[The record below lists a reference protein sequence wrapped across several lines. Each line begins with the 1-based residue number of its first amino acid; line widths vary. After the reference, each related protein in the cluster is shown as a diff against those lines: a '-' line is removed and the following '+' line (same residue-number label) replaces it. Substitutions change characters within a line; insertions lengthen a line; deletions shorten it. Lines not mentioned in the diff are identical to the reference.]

1 MPLEQGVGRVVSVP
15 LPSPVLAIEIALPPA
30 GLSPNSARGSARLA
44 KARAVKAYRKQ
55 AALAFLVARKRAG
68 VGGLEAA
75 SVRATFYLPDNR
87 RRDPDNLAAS
97 LKAVWDGARDA
108 KLIADDNRL
117 THLPILIEVDARRPR
132 LRVEIFDVEV
142 RFDVEGVAGLR
153 TAKRGGGNP

>member
-1 MPLEQGVGRVVSVP
+1 MTLRGLAPLAGGGVI
-15 LPSPVLAIEIALPPA
+15 PVLLPAPVVAIEISLPPA
-30 GLSPNSARGSARLA
+30 ELSPNSARGSARIA

-68 VGGLEAA
+68 VGGLSAA
-75 SVRATFYLPDNR
+75 TVRAKFYLPDTR

-117 THLPILIEVDARRPR
+117 THLPILIDVDARRPR

-142 RFDVEGVAGLR
+142 QFEVGEVA
-153 TAKRGGGNP
+153 